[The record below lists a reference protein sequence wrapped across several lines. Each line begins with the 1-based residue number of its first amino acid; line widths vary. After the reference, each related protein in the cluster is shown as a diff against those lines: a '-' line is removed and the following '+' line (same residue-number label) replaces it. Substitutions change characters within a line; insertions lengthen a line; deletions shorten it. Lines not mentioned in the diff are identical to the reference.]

1 MNARNGKIARLPRD
15 IRAQLN
21 QRLERSEQSP
31 QLLAWL
37 NALPEVKKILQKD
50 FAGVPISPQNL
61 SQWRQGGLQEWL
73 ARRDLSEDAREVRH
87 LSEEIDDEDS
97 QGVLADDAA
106 VVLSAR
112 FGSLIANWNG
122 EVDEQF
128 EARARVL
135 NGLCR
140 SVVQLQRGMHR
151 SIRENFD
158 MEGLMEEKDKRDHEE
173 DKRKLL
179 APLWSKIKEYPLAQ
193 IFGGGEAGKK
203 IAQFILAVQ
212 NDRQPESDLLPT
224 DKFAHEEPSPEEA
237 KSVKPPRK
245 RRTVKQ
251 ARKTRPQKAANPLEE
266 NEISSPRRSR
276 CGEGGSKSIKVN
288 QSDLAQPNDEV
299 KESLEED
306 SGSQSPTCPPR
317 PTSPPEDSDAQELQR
332 VTALVQNGP
341 E

>member
-15 IRAQLN
+15 IRDQLN
-21 QRLERSEQSP
+21 QRLEQSEQSP
-31 QLLAWL
+31 QLLDWL
-37 NALPEVKKILQKD
+37 NALPETQKIVQTD

-61 SQWRQGGLQEWL
+61 SQWRQGGFQEWL

-87 LSEEIDDEDS
+87 LSEELDDEDS
-97 QGVLADDAA
+97 QSVLADDAA

-112 FGSLIANWNG
+112 FGSLLANWNG

-158 MEGLMEEKDKRDHEE
+158 MEGLMEEKDKRDQEE

-179 APLWSKIKEYPLAQ
+179 EPLWSKLKEYPLSQ
-193 IFGGGEAGKK
+193 IFGGGEAGRK
-203 IAQFILAVQ
+203 IAQFILAVK
-212 NDRQPESDLLPT
+212 NDREPESDLLPT
-224 DKFAHEEPSPEEA
+224 DKFAHEKPSPEEA
-237 KSVKPPRK
+237 NSVKPPRK

-251 ARKTRPQKAANPLEE
+251 AGKTKPPKAANPLEE
-266 NEISSPRRSR
+266 SEISSPRRSPESFR
-276 CGEGGSKSIKVN
+276 GEGGSKSIKVN
-288 QSDLAQPNDEV
+288 QSDVAPI
-299 KESLEED
+299 
-306 SGSQSPTCPPR
+306 SPTC
-317 PTSPPEDSDAQELQR
+317 PTSPPENSVAGEFQ
-332 VTALVQNGP
+332 
-341 E
+341 

>member
-1 MNARNGKIARLPRD
+1 MSARNGKIARLPRD
-15 IRAQLN
+15 IRNQLN
-21 QRLERSEQSP
+21 ERLDCSEESP
-31 QLLAWL
+31 QLLQWL
-37 NALPEVKKILQKD
+37 NALPETQKIVQTD

-61 SQWRQGGLQEWL
+61 SQWRQGGFQEWL
-73 ARRDLSEDAREVRH
+73 ARRDLSEDAREVRR
-87 LSEEIDDEDS
+87 LSEELDDEDS

-158 MEGLMEEKDKRDHEE
+158 MEGLMEEKDKRDQEE

-179 APLWSKIKEYPLAQ
+179 EPLWSKLKEYPLSQ
-193 IFGGGEAGKK
+193 LFGGGEAGRK
-203 IAQFILAVQ
+203 IAQFILAVK
-212 NDRQPESDLLPT
+212 NDREPESDLLPT
-224 DKFAHEEPSPEEA
+224 DKFAHEKPSPEEA
-237 KSVKPPRK
+237 NSVKPPRK

-251 ARKTRPQKAANPLEE
+251 AGKIRPPKAANPLEE
-266 NEISSPRRSR
+266 NEMECEKKEESSQAQ
-276 CGEGGSKSIKVN
+276 SKSIKVN
-288 QSDLAQPNDEV
+288 QSDLASISPT
-299 KESLEED
+299 L
-306 SGSQSPTCPPR
+306 PTCPTR
-317 PTSPPEDSDAQELQR
+317 PVDLAEKDDAYVETVAKNFSL
-332 VTALVQNGP
+332 
-341 E
+341 

>member
-15 IRAQLN
+15 IRDQLN
-21 QRLERSEQSP
+21 ERLEQSEQSP
-31 QLLAWL
+31 QLLEWL
-37 NALPEVKKILQKD
+37 NALPETQKILQD
-50 FAGVPISPQNL
+50 HFAGVPISPQNL
-61 SQWRQGGLQEWL
+61 SQWRQGGFQEWL
-73 ARRDLSEDAREVRH
+73 ARRDLAEDAREVRH
-87 LSEEIDDEDS
+87 LSDELDSEDS
-97 QGVLADDAA
+97 QSVLADDAA

-112 FGSLIANWNG
+112 FGSLLANWNG
-122 EVDEQF
+122 EVDEPF

-151 SIRENFD
+151 SLRENFD
-158 MEGLMEEKDKRDHEE
+158 MENLMEERDQRDHEE
-173 DKRKLL
+173 DKRKILE
-179 APLWSKIKEYPLAQ
+179 PLWSKIKEYPLAQ
-193 IFGGGEAGKK
+193 LFGGGEAGRK
-203 IAQFILAVQ
+203 IAQFILAVK
-212 NDRQPESDLLPT
+212 NDRDPESGLLPT

>member
-1 MNARNGKIARLPRD
+1 VQKV
-15 IRAQLN
+15 
-21 QRLERSEQSP
+21 
-31 QLLAWL
+31 
-37 NALPEVKKILQKD
+37 VKD
-50 FAGVPISPQNL
+50 HFANVPISPQNL
-61 SQWRQGGLQEWL
+61 SQWRQGGFQEWL
-73 ARRDLSEDAREVRH
+73 ARRDLSEDAREVRR

-158 MEGLMEEKDKRDHEE
+158 MEGLMEENDKRDQEE

-179 APLWSKIKEYPLAQ
+179 EPLWSKLKEYPLSQ
-193 IFGGGEAGKK
+193 LFGGGEAGRK
-203 IAQFILAVQ
+203 IAQFILAVK
-212 NDRQPESDLLPT
+212 NDREPESDLLPT
-224 DKFAHEEPSPEEA
+224 DKFAHEKPSPEEA
-237 KSVKPPRK
+237 NSVKPPRK

-251 ARKTRPQKAANPLEE
+251 AGKTRPQKAANPLEE
-266 NEISSPRRSR
+266 NEMECEKKEESSQAQ
-276 CGEGGSKSIKVN
+276 SKSIKVN
-288 QSDLAQPNDEV
+288 QSDLA
-299 KESLEED
+299 SI
-306 SGSQSPTCPPR
+306 SPTCPTG
-317 PTSPPEDSDAQELQR
+317 PTSPTRPTRPTELAEKGDQ
-332 VTALVQNGP
+332 L
-341 E
+341 

>member
-15 IRAQLN
+15 IRNQLN
-21 QRLERSEQSP
+21 ERLDCSEESP
-31 QLLAWL
+31 QLLQWL
-37 NALPEVKKILQKD
+37 NALPEVQKVVKD
-50 FAGVPISPQNL
+50 HFNGVPISPQNL
-61 SQWRQGGLQEWL
+61 SQWRQGGFQEWL
-73 ARRDLSEDAREVRH
+73 ARRDLSEDAREVRR

-158 MEGLMEEKDKRDHEE
+158 LVGLMEEKDKRDQEE

-179 APLWSKIKEYPLAQ
+179 EPLWSKLKEYPLSQ
-193 IFGGGEAGKK
+193 IFGGGEAGRK
-203 IAQFILAVQ
+203 IAQFILAVK
-212 NDRQPESDLLPT
+212 NDREPESDLLPT
-224 DKFAHEEPSPEEA
+224 DKFAHEKPSPEEA
-237 KSVKPPRK
+237 NSVKPPRK

-251 ARKTRPQKAANPLEE
+251 AGRTRPQKAANPLEE

-288 QSDLAQPNDEV
+288 QTDLA
-299 KESLEED
+299 SI
-306 SGSQSPTCPPR
+306 SPTCPTR
-317 PTSPPEDSDAQELQR
+317 PTCPTCPVDLAEKDNAYVETVAKNFGL
-332 VTALVQNGP
+332 
-341 E
+341 